1 MKCNYCGKDIKFKKG
16 YRGKN
21 GKAVPLDV
29 ATNKRHQCEGKN
41 AFKWRALRQKRFLAE
56 FL

>member
-1 MKCNYCGKDIKFKKG
+1 MICKFCGKQIKFKKD
-16 YRGKN
+16 YLGKN
-21 GKAVPLDV
+21 GKKVPLDV
-29 ATNKRHQCEGKN
+29 DTNQRHQCEGKN